1 MAELGLDVI
10 DRTVHDTNVWLKE
23 ISEEMGHPDRQM
35 AYHALRGVLFTLRDR
50 LTPEE
55 ASQFAAQLPLL
66 IRGIF
71 YEGYRPANKPE
82 KFRDR
87 DEWLSRVN
95 HELDQTG
102 GQNPENATKAVFRV
116 INRHITEGERDDVRH
131 MLPKDIRQM
140 WPEEEA
146 AGVS

>member
-1 MAELGLDVI
+1 MGELGLNVI
-10 DRTVHDTNVWLKE
+10 DRTVHDTNTWLKE

-50 LTPEE
+50 LTTEE
-55 ASQFAAQLPLL
+55 ACQFAAQLPVL

-71 YEGYRPANKPE
+71 FEGYRPANKPD

-87 DEWLSRVN
+87 DEWLQRVSR
-95 HELDQTG
+95 ELDKTG

-116 INRHITEGERDDVRH
+116 INRHVTAGERDDVRN
-131 MLPKDIRQM
+131 MLPKEIRQL
-140 WPEEEA
+140 WPVGET

>member
-1 MAELGLDVI
+1 MGELGLDVI

-23 ISEEMGHPDRQM
+23 ISEEMQHPDRQM

-55 ASQFAAQLPLL
+55 ACQFASQLPLL
-66 IRGIF
+66 IRGVF
-71 YEGYRPANKPE
+71 FEGYRPANKPE

-87 DEWLSRVN
+87 EEWLRRVN

-102 GQNPENATKAVFRV
+102 GQNPENASKAVFRV
-116 INRHITEGERDDVRH
+116 ISRHITKGEQDDVRH
-131 MLPKDIRQM
+131 MLPKDIRQL
-140 WPEEEA
+140 WPEEA
-146 AGVS
+146 AAEVS